1 MILSYSLPRFKYSI
15 LARKKK
21 HTLREDETRRWR
33 PGMSIQHWMYNPR
46 NVSKSPHQFDEGVC
60 GGVQDV
66 MILRVARSKQN
77 STGLLV
83 FILPG
88 CASFEPRKRPL
99 SKSAIQKLAL
109 NDGLSVAE
117 FRRWFVPKDAPIWK
131 GRIIH
136 FTDLKY

>member
-1 MILSYSLPRFKYSI
+1 MILPYSLPRFKYSI
-15 LARKKK
+15 LARKKQ
-21 HTLREDETRRWR
+21 HTLREDKPRRWR
-33 PGMSIQHWMYNPR
+33 EGMSIQHWMHNPR
-46 NVSKSPHQFDEGVC
+46 NVSKSPHEFAAGVC

-83 FILPG
+83 WILPDPWLSE
-88 CASFEPRKRPL
+88 AKRPL